1 VKQQRPEPNTIKPP
15 RQSPTD
21 QLPDAY
27 PVRERDRYASRAL
40 ACLILLNGFAA
51 LILVTAL
58 AFAPQSA
65 TDPRRLSWAMLVFGS
80 GALAGLLSSLLA
92 YVSRTAMAS
101 SLLVVQDL
109 LRVGAII
116 AAIGSGAAFFTALNM
131 MALTVPE
138 HASTRPKNKPQEQTP
153 GPAAPA
159 HAACLPLSIAHS
171 GHVHTVH
178 PNSRAWEWRAI
189 YTRL

>member
-1 VKQQRPEPNTIKPP
+1 MKQQRPEPKTLVGPL
-15 RQSPTD
+15 RQGSTD
-21 QLPDAY
+21 QVPDVY
-27 PVRERDRYASRAL
+27 LVRERDRYASRAL
-40 ACLILLNGFAA
+40 AYLILLNGFSA

-92 YVSRTAMAS
+92 YISRTAMAS
-101 SLLVVQDL
+101 SQLVVQDL
-109 LRVGAII
+109 LRVGAMI
-116 AAIGSGAAFFTALNM
+116 AAIGSGAAFLTALNM

-138 HASTRPKNKPQEQTP
+138 HASARPKSKPQEQTP

-159 HAACLPLSIAHS
+159 HAVLQR
-171 GHVHTVH
+171 H
-178 PNSRAWEWRAI
+178 PGQSEPSS
-189 YTRL
+189 T